1 VKRDNEISDHAMSG
15 ACWCE
20 QKKNDQRVMEDAQ
33 IFFVLFSDMFRVL
46 AVKQCSCEQREM
58 RRETL

>member
-1 VKRDNEISDHAMSG
+1 
-15 ACWCE
+15 
-20 QKKNDQRVMEDAQ
+20 MEDAH
-33 IFFVLFSDMFRVL
+33 FFFALFSDMFRVL